1 VPVVYPEERAAGPVL
16 RLLELGLDDVQYYG
30 DSVLVVVPDYPLVR
44 VRRVRSHH
52 AVSLARVLRRLVRL
66 HELDYRGVELVLNV
80 IVVCCC

>member
-1 VPVVYPEERAAGPVL
+1 
-16 RLLELGLDDVQYYG
+16 
-30 DSVLVVVPDYPLVR
+30 VR